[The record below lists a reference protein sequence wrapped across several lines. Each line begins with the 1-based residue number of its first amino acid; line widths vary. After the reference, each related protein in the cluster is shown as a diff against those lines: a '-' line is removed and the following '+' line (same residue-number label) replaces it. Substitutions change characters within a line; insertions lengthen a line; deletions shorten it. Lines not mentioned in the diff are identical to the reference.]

1 MQLRFLQRVAF
12 IVVLVL
18 VDVDETVVLVVEI
31 KTVLTKNVEKL
42 PHSHWLGE
50 ITCVVILLLQS
61 VQLQLTVV
69 FEFVLFEHVHYWLT
83 GTDV

>member
-1 MQLRFLQRVAF
+1 MQVRFLQRVEF

-18 VDVDETVVLVVEI
+18 ADVEDTVVFVVEI
-31 KTVLTKNVEKL
+31 KTVLTKNVEEL

-61 VQLQLTVV
+61 EQLQLTVE
-69 FEFVLFEHVHYWLT
+69 FELVLFEHMHY
-83 GTDV
+83 